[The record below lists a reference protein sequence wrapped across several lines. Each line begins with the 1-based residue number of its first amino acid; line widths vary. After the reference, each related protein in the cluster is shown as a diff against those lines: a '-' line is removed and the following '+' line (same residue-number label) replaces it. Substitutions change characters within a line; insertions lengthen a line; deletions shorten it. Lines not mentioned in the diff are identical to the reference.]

1 MVVHVVGKRHL
12 SGTSRKSG
20 KQFDNTVVYVTY
32 KQSGVDGSAIDT
44 LWLSP
49 ADFPVESII
58 LDSDYNVDRDS
69 RGFIIGFSEV

>member
-20 KQFDNTVVYVTY
+20 QQFDNTVVYVTFP
-32 KQSGVDGSAIDT
+32 QNGVEGFAIDT

-49 ADFPVESII
+49 VDFPVDCIA
-58 LDSDYNVDRDS
+58 LDCDYNVDRDS
-69 RGFIIGFSEV
+69 RGFIIGFSEL